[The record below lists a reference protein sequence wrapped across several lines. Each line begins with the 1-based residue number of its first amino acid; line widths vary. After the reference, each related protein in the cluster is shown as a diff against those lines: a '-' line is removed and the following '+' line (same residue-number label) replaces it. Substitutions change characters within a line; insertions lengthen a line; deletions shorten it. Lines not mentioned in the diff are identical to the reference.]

1 MRYTPQDIIM
11 HPLHAVP
18 SCMSQDGMTQGGMT
32 QGGMWAR
39 WAARW
44 LGASRPTACLYILH
58 HHLHATPP
66 LTCYTTT
73 HNYCM
78 PLHATPPL
86 PYHVCMLPHHPPPPS
101 PPQVPVLL
109 CLASVCACSKKRQED
124 MLTKHQ
130 EIHTSYPTLA
140 LCACMYRDECIA
152 TNV

>member
-66 LTCYTTT
+66 HTTT
-73 HNYCM
+73 ACLYM
-78 PLHATPPL
+78 LHHHSRTMCACYRTILDHRVLHRSPSCCVWRLCVHAARSDKKTCSPSIKRSTHPTPPL
-86 PYHVCMLPHHPPPPS
+86 PY
-101 PPQVPVLL
+101 VL
-109 CLASVCACSKKRQED
+109 ACIE
-124 MLTKHQ
+124 
-130 EIHTSYPTLA
+130 
-140 LCACMYRDECIA
+140 